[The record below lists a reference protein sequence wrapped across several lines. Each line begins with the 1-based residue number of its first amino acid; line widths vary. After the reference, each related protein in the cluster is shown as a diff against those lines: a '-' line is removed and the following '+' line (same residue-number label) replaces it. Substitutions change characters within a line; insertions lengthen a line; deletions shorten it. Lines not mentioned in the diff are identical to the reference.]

1 MRAVNPQVTTQQT
14 ILNKDNITYTFS
26 GEPYAPDDAGTLA
39 NTLGDVNSLLCSDF
53 IFTILEHIDHSG
65 HDTGFDLEN
74 EDFTLIAR
82 RYARLF
88 DEGYP
93 SAEIFKEAEEIL
105 RLIKHSGREQ
115 LIISATEQGYL
126 LKQVE
131 YFELSHYF
139 TDILGVSDVLG
150 SSKTERAK
158 KWIAERDV
166 EPEKVLLIGDTQHD
180 YATARAIGCDCVLV
194 ARGHNSKERL
204 EETGCRVY
212 DDLEFVKDLI

>member
-1 MRAVNPQVTTQQT
+1 M
-14 ILNKDNITYTFS
+14 KDYKCIIWDWN
-26 GEPYAPDDAGTLA
+26 GTLLDDVPLNIEIV
-39 NTLGDVNSLLCSDF
+39 NTLLRERGKRPVDSVDYYKKEFCFPVIDF
-53 IFTILEHIDHSG
+53 YRKV
-65 HDTGFDLEN
+65 GFDLEN

-131 YFELSHYF
+131 YFELSYYF